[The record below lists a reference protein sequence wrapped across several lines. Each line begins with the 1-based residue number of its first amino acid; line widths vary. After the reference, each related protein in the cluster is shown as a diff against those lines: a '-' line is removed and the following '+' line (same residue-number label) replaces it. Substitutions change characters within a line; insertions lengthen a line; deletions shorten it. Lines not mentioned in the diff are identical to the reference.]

1 MSCHIMYVTH
11 IYICISHYVNY
22 CKLYMYIYMYI
33 TYHYISVFIDLKP
46 ALDCSIFLGVEA
58 SLFSGKSK
66 GTCGTCVTWHVQV
79 RQRWE
84 TRWNKACRMPQLMAS
99 DRVDL
104 GCFVMLCALCCDGSA
119 RSPCF
124 SSSSCSMVLAM
135 WIHFP
140 SPCHPGNKHAMPC
153 QAHILLKKSEKKL
166 EMNEMIQNAFWIHPS
181 SHYLLAPSLQP
192 AWSFEM
198 SSFAWNP

>member
-1 MSCHIMYVTH
+1 
-11 IYICISHYVNY
+11 
-22 CKLYMYIYMYI
+22 
-33 TYHYISVFIDLKP
+33 
-46 ALDCSIFLGVEA
+46 
-58 SLFSGKSK
+58 
-66 GTCGTCVTWHVQV
+66 
-79 RQRWE
+79 
-84 TRWNKACRMPQLMAS
+84 MPQLMAS
-99 DRVDL
+99 DGVDL

-166 EMNEMIQNAFWIHPS
+166 EMNEMIQNDS
-181 SHYLLAPSLQP
+181 KCLLNSPLFAQFAGAKSATSL
-192 AWSFEM
+192 EL
-198 SSFAWNP
+198 